1 MNVVFL
7 KSEIL
12 NKMKKIILIFSF
24 LVLTISCGSSKSF
37 QSFFNDH
44 KRDFGVTAFQVPN
57 FMMSL
62 VQNISPELNNLF
74 GNVSDFKFITFDAIS
89 REKQNLLISEMN
101 LVTNNN
107 FTDVLRKNT
116 IEQTKIVSV
125 KEDGNVVTQAIIFN
139 STLAKTSVFYLKG
152 RFNPNRI
159 KELSETN
166 QFENLSS
173 KLIQNY
179 QKTPLTPGFN
189 PN

>member
-1 MNVVFL
+1 
-7 KSEIL
+7 
-12 NKMKKIILIFSF
+12 MKKIGVVFVF
-24 LVLTISCGSSKSF
+24 LLMISCGSGKSF

-44 KRDFGVTAFQVPN
+44 KTDLGVTAFQVPN
-57 FMMSL
+57 FMRTL
-62 VQNISPELNNLF
+62 VQNISPEINDLF
-74 GNVSDFKFITFDAIS
+74 GNVHDFKFITFDAIS
-89 REKQNLLISEMN
+89 KEKQHSLIVEMN

-107 FTDVLRKNT
+107 FTDILRKNT
-116 IEQTKIVSV
+116 LDKTKIVSV
-125 KEDGNVVTQAIIFN
+125 KENGNVVTQAIIFN
-139 STLAKTSVFYLKG
+139 STLSKTSVFYLKG
-152 RFNPNRI
+152 RFNPNKI